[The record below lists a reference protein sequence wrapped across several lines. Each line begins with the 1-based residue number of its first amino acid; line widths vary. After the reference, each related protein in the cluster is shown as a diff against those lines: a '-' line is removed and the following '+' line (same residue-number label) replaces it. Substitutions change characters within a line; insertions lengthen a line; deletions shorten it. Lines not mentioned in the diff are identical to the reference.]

1 MNYGMQIN
9 YSLQAKVHYVHVSDS
24 LNLSFKLNGVFLS
37 LPLANFG
44 LKTFNLRNC

>member
-24 LNLSFKLNGVFLS
+24 LNLSFELNGVFLIFAS
-37 LPLANFG
+37 GKFWTENF
-44 LKTFNLRNC
+44 